1 MVNQFIYFLIHASQ
15 QSFQINL
22 VLEVIPM
29 QSRAFPWATLRCALG
44 AELERNRESQFI
56 PIPADLRLLRERSM
70 SQAAPASST
79 LASA

>member
-1 MVNQFIYFLIHASQ
+1 
-15 QSFQINL
+15 
-22 VLEVIPM
+22 M

-56 PIPADLRLLRERSM
+56 PIPADLRLLRERST
-70 SQAAPASST
+70 SWAAPASST